1 MNPPEPLSI
10 EDAPHWLEIFRD
22 LYGKRGLITL
32 PDGSPGF
39 ICEGRILVQQAL
51 GAHRQGELE
60 VVSILASPSGFTGLE
75 IPAAIEKLAASA
87 DFIAAL
93 AGFTFHRGQ
102 IACLRIPPP
111 KPVPPLARRLLVLPE
126 LVDFENLAL
135 LLRSAAGLG
144 VDGVYCGRGPELF
157 DRRVVRVS
165 MGACWRIP
173 VSRPEDLL
181 GEVAAWRRRVAGQ
194 VWAAALR
201 PGAVDSR
208 LWDPGE
214 HHALVLGQEGP
225 GLPPEWLDFADGCV
239 CIPMAPGVDSLNVA
253 AAGAILL
260 HAGLPRP

>member
-1 MNPPEPLSI
+1 MNPSPTPIEESPL
-10 EDAPHWLEIFRD
+10 WLEIFRD
-22 LYGKRGLITL
+22 LYAKRGLITL

-39 ICEGRILVQQAL
+39 ICEGRFLVQQAL
-51 GAHRQGELE
+51 EAHGKGELE
-60 VVSILASPSGFTGLE
+60 VVSILASPSGFAGLNLV
-75 IPAAIEKLAASA
+75 PGIELLSASA

-102 IACLRIPPP
+102 IACVRIPSP
-111 KPVPPLARRLLVLPE
+111 KPIPAEARRLLILPE
-126 LVDFENLAL
+126 LVDFENFAL

-144 VDGVYCGRGPELF
+144 IDGVYCGRGPELF

-173 VSRPEDLL
+173 VSRPDDLMAEL
-181 GEVAAWRRRVAGQ
+181 AAWRQGVNGKI
-194 VWAAALR
+194 WAAALR
-201 PGAVDSR
+201 PDAVDSR
-208 LWDPGE
+208 LWNPGS

-225 GLPPEWLDFADGCV
+225 GLPPEWLNFADGCV